1 MNKKVFELVGFI
13 CSCAGCALTML
24 FSIITCARGTA
35 LTEKMIENIE
45 KSQLKISV
53 SLAMIGVIVG
63 LIAAIVGL
71 VFSILSI
78 DRQAGVAGISKFT
91 IAALAVACFT
101 LFYGIITTTTIC
113 GYTCKINDS
122 LSVFRSF
129 M

>member
-1 MNKKVFELVGFI
+1 
-13 CSCAGCALTML
+13 
-24 FSIITCARGTA
+24 
-35 LTEKMIENIE
+35 
-45 KSQLKISV
+45 
-53 SLAMIGVIVG
+53 MIGVIVG

-101 LFYGIITTTTIC
+101 LFYGIITTTIC

>member
-1 MNKKVFELVGFI
+1 
-13 CSCAGCALTML
+13 
-24 FSIITCARGTA
+24 
-35 LTEKMIENIE
+35 
-45 KSQLKISV
+45 
-53 SLAMIGVIVG
+53 MIGVIVG

-91 IAALAVACFT
+91 IAALAVACFA